1 MKVVI
6 LLLIAVA
13 FLVGCVWVG
22 RHGSYTRTDS
32 VSQEGTNNR
41 AHRITIDPK

>member
-1 MKVVI
+1 MIRRIVI
-6 LLLIAVA
+6 LVGITALA
-13 FLVGCVWVG
+13 GCVWVG

-41 AHRITIDPK
+41 AHRITLDPK